1 MRLSQTIRN
10 SIGSILVHYKF
21 LHLNS
26 AYLSL
31 CRLNPE
37 LQDTLPLDVSLSH
50 MARNED
56 NDDFVNEADEEE
68 DQSVNKLR
76 LDFSPLTETEV
87 SSGHIIRERLLKTL
101 DHPELKNH
109 LLRQR
114 GLLYALVSPFLYFL
128 LILLTLL
135 QGWVGP
141 VSTKQRRAVERI
153 IRALVDSGVI
163 ERVAAGDKKILCIRL
178 TKYRTEL
185 DKDVLEISDNPK
197 KEVQEDRDCLQG
209 SC

>member
-1 MRLSQTIRN
+1 M
-10 SIGSILVHYKF
+10 HYKF

-37 LQDTLPLDVSLSH
+37 LQDTLPPDVSLSH
-50 MARNED
+50 MTRDED
-56 NDDFVNEADEEE
+56 GDDFVNETDEEE

-76 LDFSPLTETEV
+76 LGFAPLTETEV

-114 GLLYALVSPFLYFL
+114 GLLYALVSHFYFYFFSFFQV
-128 LILLTLL
+128 LI
-135 QGWVGP
+135 
-141 VSTKQRRAVERI
+141 S
-153 IRALVDSGVI
+153 
-163 ERVAAGDKKILCIRL
+163 
-178 TKYRTEL
+178 
-185 DKDVLEISDNPK
+185 
-197 KEVQEDRDCLQG
+197 
-209 SC
+209 

>member
-37 LQDTLPLDVSLSH
+37 LQDTLPPDVSLSH
-50 MARNED
+50 MTRNED
-56 NDDFVNEADEEE
+56 NDDFVNEAGEEE

-76 LDFSPLTETEV
+76 LDFSPLTETEA

-114 GLLYALVSPFLYFL
+114 GLLYALVSSFLYFL

>member
-50 MARNED
+50 MTRNED

-76 LDFSPLTETEV
+76 LGFSPLTETEV

-185 DKDVLEISDNPK
+185 DKDVLEINDNPK